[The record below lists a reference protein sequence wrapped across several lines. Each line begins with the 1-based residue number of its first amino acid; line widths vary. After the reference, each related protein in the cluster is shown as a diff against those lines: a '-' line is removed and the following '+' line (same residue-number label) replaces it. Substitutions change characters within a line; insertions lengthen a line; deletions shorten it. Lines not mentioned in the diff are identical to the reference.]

1 MKLGFESTLPDGVNA
16 GTTNETTVSITD
28 DDAPAVTVNFGP
40 SSYTV
45 DEAGDVTITLTLSVD
60 PERTVA
66 IPITMT
72 EQGGITSAD
81 YSGVPE
87 SVTFDSGDT
96 ETTFTFTAEDDDI
109 DDDRESVKLT
119 FGTLPAGVSEGTTKE
134 TVVSIT
140 DDDETIQQ
148 LVSVQV
154 SFHAAAVA
162 ITEGG
167 TVDITV
173 TLSDDPE
180 RSVSIPLTT
189 ANGAGLTNADY
200 SGVPATI
207 DFQSGDREKSF
218 TFTAVQDSEDEEAE
232 TLTLGFGTMP
242 ESVSIRTTS
251 SVLITIFDSIHVS
264 FVSDAY

>member
-1 MKLGFESTLPDGVNA
+1 MKLGFESALPDSVSA
-16 GTTNETTVSITD
+16 GTTYETTISITD
-28 DDAPAVTVNFGP
+28 DDAPAVTVNFGA
-40 SSYTV
+40 SSYSV
-45 DEAGDVTITLTLSVD
+45 DEASEVVITLTLSAD

-66 IPITMT
+66 IPITRT
-72 EQGGITSAD
+72 KLGGITSAD

-96 ETTFTFTAEDDDI
+96 EVTFTAEDDDI
-109 DDDRESVKLT
+109 DDDGESVKLT
-119 FGTLPAGVSEGTTKE
+119 LGTMPAGVSEGNTKE

-180 RSVSIPLTT
+180 RSVSIPPYHGQRRRVGKRRL
-189 ANGAGLTNADY
+189 LR
-200 SGVPATI
+200 SP
-207 DFQSGDREKSF
+207 R
-218 TFTAVQDSEDEEAE
+218 
-232 TLTLGFGTMP
+232 
-242 ESVSIRTTS
+242 
-251 SVLITIFDSIHVS
+251 HC
-264 FVSDAY
+264 